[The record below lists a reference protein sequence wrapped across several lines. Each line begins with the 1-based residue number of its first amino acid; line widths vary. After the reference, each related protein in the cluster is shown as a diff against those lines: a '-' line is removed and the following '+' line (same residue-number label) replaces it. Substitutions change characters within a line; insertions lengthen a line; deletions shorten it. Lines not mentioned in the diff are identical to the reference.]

1 MSFNHALDVL
11 FLVLRQFNHLH
22 LGFLIERVTSHFV
35 EQLKQMINRYFDEY
49 QLIYRFKRSIR
60 RSGFNTNRIKSG

>member
-49 QLIYRFKRSIR
+49 QLIYRFKKV
-60 RSGFNTNRIKSG
+60 NTKKWI

>member
-49 QLIYRFKRSIR
+49 QLILSI
-60 RSGFNTNRIKSG
+60 